1 MVWGVSQKLF
11 PLKCVF
17 LEREIKN
24 ANLFYN
30 KCENKMQLLAEMQ
43 REIEWNLKMLKRNGI
58 YLGGNS
64 FEKMYS

>member
-1 MVWGVSQKLF
+1 
-11 PLKCVF
+11 
-17 LEREIKN
+17 
-24 ANLFYN
+24 
-30 KCENKMQLLAEMQ
+30 MQILAEMQ